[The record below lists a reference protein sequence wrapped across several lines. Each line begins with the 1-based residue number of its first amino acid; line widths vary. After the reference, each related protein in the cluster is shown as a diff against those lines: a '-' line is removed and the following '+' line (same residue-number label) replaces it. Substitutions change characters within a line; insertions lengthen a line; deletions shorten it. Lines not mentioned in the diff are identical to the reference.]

1 MLADNGGPTLTHALL
16 AGSNAIDLAGAC
28 GLATDQR
35 LALRDD
41 GSCDSG
47 SLEFGAIPSPV
58 NLILA
63 DGFESGDTSVWS
75 SQVP

>member
-1 MLADNGGPTLTHALL
+1 ML
-16 AGSNAIDLAGAC
+16 AGSNAIDLVVNC

-35 LALRDD
+35 LFPRND

-47 SLEFGAIPSPV
+47 SFEFGAVPAEIF
-58 NLILA
+58 A
-63 DGFESGDTSVWS
+63 DGFESGDTSAWS